1 MSEGFARLS
10 VRQTKDKLDAGW
22 KPFVLD
28 VRKPVEATIS
38 KLDFADMLRPHEE
51 ILAGDISGIP
61 RDRPVLV
68 QCRSG
73 GRSAMVARVL
83 VANGWTDV
91 TNLEGGINGW
101 AQEIDPSLQTY

>member
-1 MSEGFARLS
+1 MSEGFARLD

-22 KPFVLD
+22 APFVLD
-28 VRKPVEATIS
+28 VRKPVEAAIA
-38 KLDFADMLRPHEE
+38 KLDFCDLLRPHED
-51 ILAGDISGIP
+51 IIAGDLAGIP

-91 TNLEGGINGW
+91 TNLEGGINAW
-101 AQEIDPSLQTY
+101 ATQIDPSLQTY